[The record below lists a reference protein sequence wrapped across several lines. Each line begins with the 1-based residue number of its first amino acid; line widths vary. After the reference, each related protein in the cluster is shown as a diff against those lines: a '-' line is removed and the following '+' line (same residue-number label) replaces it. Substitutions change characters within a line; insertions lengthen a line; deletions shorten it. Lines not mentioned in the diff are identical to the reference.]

1 MRANYGL
8 RKAVTRRSPEWN
20 WDFRKQTLVARARQ
34 DVLQSCCRG
43 AAGGQAPCAV
53 VGDSSGI
60 TAWGHPEG
68 AMSTTTQEEGQR
80 PAASSGND
88 AVLMDFAARSHA
100 RACLILLAAVLLAVL
115 PGFFTIPPIDR
126 DEARFAQATKQM
138 LETGDYVDIRFQE
151 DVRYKKPV
159 GIYWLQAAS
168 VSAGSALGIP
178 NAATTIWLY
187 RIPSLAGAIGAVLL
201 TYWAALAFVSRRAA
215 MLAGLIMASCIL
227 VSVEGRIAKTDA
239 VLLSTAVAAMGALA
253 RIYLPEQRKRLD
265 VQSRWTIPAIFWT
278 ALAAGV
284 LLKGPVILMFVV
296 LGAVTLVVVDRSAR
310 WLPTLRPFPG
320 VVWFLLVVLPWF
332 IAITWRSGDR
342 FFAESVGHDLFPKL
356 MQGQESHGAP
366 PGVYF
371 ALFWVTFWPAAP
383 LAALAAPAVWAA
395 RREPGVKFLLAWVI
409 PSWIVLE
416 LVITKLPQYVLP
428 LYPAIAILLAR
439 ITDADML
446 SRRRWLVNAT
456 AGWFLIP
463 VAAGIAGL
471 LALLFVG
478 RQFVLLVWPALSTS
492 LVLGLL
498 AWQRYEV
505 DGAAVSALRAVG
517 ASILLLGALLGLI
530 VPALSP
536 MFLSAMLADITRESG
551 CREPLAASA
560 GYEEPSLVFLVGTL
574 TRLTDGAGAAE
585 FLHGGDCR
593 FAFIEA
599 HHERSFA
606 QHAEAIDLHYS
617 LVTRIEGFNVG
628 HPRPLAIAVYR
639 SGGPQ

>member
-1 MRANYGL
+1 
-8 RKAVTRRSPEWN
+8 
-20 WDFRKQTLVARARQ
+20 
-34 DVLQSCCRG
+34 
-43 AAGGQAPCAV
+43 
-53 VGDSSGI
+53 
-60 TAWGHPEG
+60 
-68 AMSTTTQEEGQR
+68 MSTTTQDEGRR
-80 PAASSGND
+80 PAASSGNV
-88 AVLMDFAARSHA
+88 ALLMDSAARSHA

-168 VSAGSALGIP
+168 VKAGEA
-178 NAATTIWLY
+178 
-187 RIPSLAGAIGAVLL
+187 
-201 TYWAALAFVSRRAA
+201 
-215 MLAGLIMASCIL
+215 LAGLIMASCIL
-227 VSVEGRIAKTDA
+227 LSVEGRIAKTDA

-253 RIYLPEQRKRLD
+253 RVYLPEQRKRLD
-265 VQSRWTIPAIFWT
+265 AQSRWTIPAIFWT

-296 LGAVTLVVVDRSAR
+296 LGAGTLVAVDRSAR
-310 WLPTLRPFPG
+310 WLLALRPFPG
-320 VVWFLLVVLPWF
+320 VVWFLLLVLPWF
-332 IAITWRSGDR
+332 VAITWRSGDR
-342 FFAESVGHDLFPKL
+342 FFAESVGHDLFDKL
-356 MQGQESHGAP
+356 FQGQESHGAP
-366 PGVYF
+366 PGLYF
-371 ALFWVTFWPAAP
+371 VLFWVTFWPAAP
-383 LAALAAPAVWAA
+383 LAALAAPAAWAA
-395 RREPGVKFLLAWVI
+395 RHEPGAKFLLAWVV

-428 LYPAIAILLAR
+428 LYPAIAILLAG

-463 VAAGIAGL
+463 VVAGMAGL
-471 LALLFVG
+471 FALLFIG
-478 RQFVLLVWPALSTS
+478 HQFGLLVWPALGAS

-498 AWQRYEV
+498 AWQLYDA
-505 DGAAVSALRAVG
+505 DGALVSSVRAAG

-530 VPALSP
+530 VPALSAVFP
-536 MFLSAMLADITRESG
+536 STILADVTRESG

-560 GYEEPSLVFLVGTL
+560 GYEEPSLVFLVGTS

-593 FAFIEA
+593 VAFIEG

-606 QHAEAIDLHYS
+606 QHAEAIDLRYS

-628 HPRPLAIAVYR
+628 HPRPLAISVYR
-639 SGGPQ
+639 SGVPQ